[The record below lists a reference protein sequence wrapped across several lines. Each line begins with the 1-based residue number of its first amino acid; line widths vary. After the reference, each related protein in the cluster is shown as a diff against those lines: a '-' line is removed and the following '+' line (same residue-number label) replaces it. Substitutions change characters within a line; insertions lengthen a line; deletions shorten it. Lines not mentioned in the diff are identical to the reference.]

1 MKASRLKLLA
11 GAMSP
16 IWSPGRRA
24 GGLKILGPV
33 KEFTLAD
40 QLRRPAQKDLTA
52 GPAYGL
58 RAASSVHVRRRIHAA
73 GSDRCHR
80 GRARA
85 RPGRLRLAD
94 AAFVEADFDVV
105 PALDL
110 HEFHVDAMLEVV
122 MASDFRRL
130 RLPCRWK
137 FLHKD
142 HKVRVAHGDRSAMDF
157 AEGNL
162 DGKVI
167 AYLRF
172 AHVSLKLKAVPV
184 ARQELAVLDTSAGA
198 DGEFPS
204 VTPRN
209 QVGSDTARAVAGDFR
224 LTAVSVDEPRAYISV
239 LRRKKPFHAVGSNA
253 VMAVADPLAE
263 RIQIS
268 RRFCAIDDKEIIA
281 AGRCLGEWDLH
292 LFDFRTGG

>member
-1 MKASRLKLLA
+1 
-11 GAMSP
+11 
-16 IWSPGRRA
+16 
-24 GGLKILGPV
+24 
-33 KEFTLAD
+33 D
-40 QLRRPAQKDLTA
+40 
-52 GPAYGL
+52 
-58 RAASSVHVRRRIHAA
+58 AASSEHVRRTLHAA
-73 GSDRCHR
+73 GTDRCHR

-105 PALDL
+105 PALDP

-172 AHVSLKLKAVPV
+172 AHVSLKLTAVPV

-253 VMAVADPLAE
+253 VMADTDPSGVTDK
-263 RIQIS
+263 IS
-268 RRFCAIDDKEIIA
+268 KCLRAPTDKEIISTRRWLCA
-281 AGRCLGEWDLH
+281 SH
-292 LFDFRTGG
+292 LQS